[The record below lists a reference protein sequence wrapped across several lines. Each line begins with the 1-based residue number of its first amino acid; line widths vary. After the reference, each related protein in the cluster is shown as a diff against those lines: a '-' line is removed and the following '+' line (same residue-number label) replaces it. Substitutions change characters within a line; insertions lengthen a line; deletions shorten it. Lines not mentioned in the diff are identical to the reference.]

1 MLITM
6 VIIGISLAMSA
17 SALLSIGTLT
27 ENDICWRLAGIPM
40 FLGLGIL
47 ICIPV
52 SFVIFM
58 NH

>member
-1 MLITM
+1 M